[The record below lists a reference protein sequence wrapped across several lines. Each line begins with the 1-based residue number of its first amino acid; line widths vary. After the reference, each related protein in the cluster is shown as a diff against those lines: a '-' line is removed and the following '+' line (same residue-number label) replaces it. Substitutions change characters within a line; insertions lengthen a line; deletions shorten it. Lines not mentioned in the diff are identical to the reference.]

1 MYKDFSW
8 NNPESIRV
16 FIPFNLITLL
26 NGKYCDCLWLSTLRL
41 QVLNDLSPVA
51 WVHHAVLIWDQNPHN
66 LTFAV
71 NRSVCHALKYQKLFV
86 QNLFSSSPLEVL
98 MEILTNEKLLRNL
111 LQDHSVQ
118 NYRAE
123 VGEGQQWN
131 ESSRHH
137 ELIVLVAVGYMS
149 EFTTFSAFDYV
160 WQFPIQS

>member
-1 MYKDFSW
+1 M
-8 NNPESIRV
+8 EGTV
-16 FIPFNLITLL
+16 TV
-26 NGKYCDCLWLSTLRL
+26 LWLSTLRL
-41 QVLNDLSPVA
+41 QVLNDLSPVT

-66 LTFAV
+66 LTFAI

-123 VGEGQQWN
+123 VGEGAAVKRVIT
-131 ESSRHH
+131 SSR
-137 ELIVLVAVGYMS
+137 VNCVGCCWLY
-149 EFTTFSAFDYV
+149 E
-160 WQFPIQS
+160 

>member
-1 MYKDFSW
+1 M
-8 NNPESIRV
+8 ESTV
-16 FIPFNLITLL
+16 TV
-26 NGKYCDCLWLSTLRL
+26 LWLSTIRL
-41 QVLNDLSPVA
+41 QVLNDLSPVT

-66 LTFAV
+66 LTFAI

-123 VGEGQQWN
+123 VGEGAAVKRVIT
-131 ESSRHH
+131 SSR
-137 ELIVLVAVGYMS
+137 VNCVGCCWLYEWVYYFLCFWLCLTIS
-149 EFTTFSAFDYV
+149 NTKLRVSFR
-160 WQFPIQS
+160 WWIIKL